1 MSTHFFIPTEA
12 NVSVV
17 IEVTG
22 IPFGNLLFEKFPKLN
37 SLRIQSLF
45 RILLL
50 LFPFDTPSRV
60 GPSLTLRVLLLSLP

>member
-12 NVSVV
+12 HVSVV
-17 IEVTG
+17 IVVTG
-22 IPFGNLLFEKFPKLN
+22 IPFGNLLFEKLPKLS

-50 LFPFDTPSRV
+50 FPFVTPSRV
-60 GPSLTLRVLLLSLP
+60 GPSLTLRVLLLFLP